1 MLNDILYEIKNK
13 YEKDIDTLSDNV
25 VALQNSLNDEINI
38 NSAIR
43 NFIEEYRSSHKINFD
58 ILEPYRKLLIERG
71 IIEDKDYKNLIKIK
85 EELEVDFPEKKN

>member
-38 NSAIR
+38 NRAIR
-43 NFIEEYRSSHKINFD
+43 IYLNTIGN
-58 ILEPYRKLLIERG
+58 
-71 IIEDKDYKNLIKIK
+71 
-85 EELEVDFPEKKN
+85 

>member
-25 VALQNSLNDEINI
+25 VALQNSLNDEVNI

-43 NFIEEYRSSHKINFD
+43 NFIEEYR
-58 ILEPYRKLLIERG
+58 
-71 IIEDKDYKNLIKIK
+71 
-85 EELEVDFPEKKN
+85 

>member
-58 ILEPYRKLLIERG
+58 IRHSTS
-71 IIEDKDYKNLIKIK
+71 K
-85 EELEVDFPEKKN
+85 EIQVLRLMLP